1 MDDPA
6 ARRKSFERAHFS
18 VGAFVHGVRAGCGDG
33 VLGALEQ
40 CDDGNLVDADGC
52 SGACELEC
60 PPAPLAGCRGP
71 VAPGKSLL
79 LLKRHVPDTGDS
91 LSWKWAKG
99 DTTPLADFG
108 DPSGS
113 DAYRLCIY
121 DATGVRVGV
130 TAPAGGSCGTLPC
143 WGLNASGFKYKDKAG
158 TGRHRAGAAQS
169 GTTPGA
175 RPSS

>member
-1 MDDPA
+1 
-6 ARRKSFERAHFS
+6 
-18 VGAFVHGVRAGCGDG
+18 VY
-33 VLGALEQ
+33 
-40 CDDGNLVDADGC
+40 GNLVDADGC

-121 DATGVRVGV
+121 DATGVRVGA
-130 TAPAGGSCGTLPC
+130 TAPAGASCGTLPC
-143 WGLNASGFKYKDKAG
+143 WDLNASGFKYKDKAG
-158 TGRHRAGAAQS
+158 TPDGIVQVQLKA
-169 GTTPGA
+169 GTTPGRA
-175 RPSS
+175 SILVKGKGAALRLPLTATLASPVTVQLRRPNGP